1 MRKRFVPVWKQMPV
15 FRLLVSFVIGILA
28 QFYFHPSILLSS
40 LTGIAS
46 FIFLIAFQ
54 RFSITK
60 LYRFYWIGGLCISL
74 LLISAGSIITSL
86 KNANTNA
93 NWLGHYYADSCT
105 IQLVIEEPLVEK
117 EKSYKAL
124 ASIRAINKA
133 DQQIECVGKVLL
145 YFKKDSIPPNLQYG
159 STIITSSILQPIK
172 NAGNPGAFNYQQYCA
187 FQGIYH
193 QLFLQSKDYI
203 VSTEKNTN
211 PFKSLLYRARA
222 WVIQQIKQT
231 VPGEKEQ
238 GVAEAL
244 LIGFRDDLDKELVQD
259 YSNTGVVHIIAI
271 SGLHLGMIYG
281 LLIACFGYFKKSKIL
296 TPWVQVFVIL
306 IVLWGFS
313 ILAGMAPS
321 ILRSAYMFSFLTIGN
336 AIDKRGNNLNNLCAS
351 AFLILL
357 IDPFA
362 LWDVGFQLSY
372 SAVLSI
378 MLFQKPIRNWLFI
391 KNKWIDHVWQ
401 LNAVT
406 ISAQILTLPI
416 VLFHFHQFP
425 NLFLFTNLVAVPLS
439 GFILYAELLLLIVA
453 QIPFVG
459 HWVGQIIHWLIL
471 GMNNFISWMSR
482 VPMAIT
488 DNIQISLL
496 QSFVLMFALF
506 FFCYAFMHKS
516 KKLFFGFTIC
526 TIMFFGLRIFS
537 FYNANNQHQII
548 VYNVPQKQAV
558 DLVNGRS
565 FVFVGHSALLT
576 NGFLQNFH
584 LKPSR
589 TMFRMQRT
597 DSMDAIFAHPPFF
610 DIDGKHIAV
619 IDSSIN
625 YEMPLQKIKVD
636 VLVLGGNPKIYI
648 NNLLKQFECKQ
659 IVFDGS
665 ANKRKC
671 KYWKHDCDSLHIAWH
686 DVSEQG
692 AWVMRW

>member
-1 MRKRFVPVWKQMPV
+1 MRKRFVPIWKQMPV
-15 FRLLVSFVIGILA
+15 FRLLIAFVLGILLQFYLHPNILTTSIIGIIA
-28 QFYFHPSILLSS
+28 LS
-40 LTGIAS
+40 
-46 FIFLIAFQ
+46 FLFFFQ
-54 RFSITK
+54 RFSLVN
-60 LYRFYWIGGLCISL
+60 LYRFYGLGGLSIFL
-74 LLISAGSIITSL
+74 LLICFGAIIT
-86 KNANTNA
+86 KIKEAPTNA
-93 NWLGHYYADSCT
+93 NWVGHFYTDSCT
-105 IQLVIEEPLVEK
+105 LQLVIEEPLIEK
-117 EKSYKAL
+117 EKSYKAV
-124 ASIRAINKA
+124 ASIRTIKKG
-133 DQQIECVGKVLL
+133 DQQISCAGKILL
-145 YFKKDSIPPNLQYG
+145 YFKKDSIPPNIQYG
-159 STIITSSILQPIK
+159 TTLITSSALQSII

-203 VSTEKNTN
+203 ISKETNTN
-211 PFKSLLYRARA
+211 LFKSILFRARA

-281 LLIACFGYFKKSKIL
+281 LLIAFFGYFKKSKIL
-296 TPWVQVFVIL
+296 SPWVQVFIIL
-306 IVLWGFS
+306 AVLWGFS

-321 ILRSAYMFSFLTIGN
+321 ILRSAYMFSFLSIGN
-336 AIDKRGNNLNNLCAS
+336 AINKRGNNLNNLCAS

-378 MLFQKPIRNWLFI
+378 MLFQKPIRNWLYI

-439 GFILYAELLLLIVA
+439 GFILYGELLLLIVA

-459 HWVGQIIHWLIL
+459 HWVGQLIQWMIL
-471 GMNNFISWMSR
+471 GMNNFITWMSR
-482 VPMAIT
+482 MPMSIT

-496 QSFVLMFALF
+496 QSFVLMFTLVF
-506 FFCYAFMHKS
+506 ICYAFMNKS
-516 KKLFFGFTIC
+516 KKLFFAFAFASIL
-526 TIMFFGLRIFS
+526 FFALRVWG
-537 FYNANNQHQII
+537 FYNAALQHQII

-558 DLVNGRS
+558 DLVSGRNY
-565 FVFVGHSALLT
+565 VFVGHAALLT
-576 NGFLQNFH
+576 DGFLQNFH

-589 TMFRMQRT
+589 TMFRILRK
-597 DSMDAIFAHPPFF
+597 DSIDEVFAHPPFYE
-610 DIDGKHIAV
+610 INGKHIAI
-619 IDSSIN
+619 IDSNIR
-625 YEMPLQKIKVD
+625 YETSTKKVKLD
-636 VLVLGGNPKIYI
+636 AIILGGNPKIYI
-648 NNLLKQFECKQ
+648 NQLMKQFDCNL
-659 IVFDGS
+659 IVFDAS
-665 ANKRKC
+665 ANKRKRQ
-671 KYWKHDCDSLHIAWH
+671 YWKHDCDSLHIAWH

-692 AWVMRW
+692 AWIMRW